1 MVFTWILNSQEVP
14 AQLIRNFVLG
24 GAVVAST
31 SYLATFFNPLVGAIW
46 WSYPFTIMPT
56 IYFLK
61 ENKKSKEYIGKF
73 LFSTV
78 FAFILLIACVI
89 IIRYYLNNTKNTFFY
104 CILKASGWWLLLA
117 IIFYI
122 ACLNTDIKNY
132 LV

>member
-1 MVFTWILNSQEVP
+1 MNLLWVLNSQDVT

-24 GAVVAST
+24 GAIVAST

-46 WSYPFTIMPT
+46 WSYPFTIVPT

-61 ENKKSKEYIGKF
+61 QNKKSNEYIGKF

-89 IIRYYLNNTKNTFFY
+89 IIRYYLNNTKNEFY
-104 CILKASGWWLLLA
+104 SCILKASGWWALLA
-117 IIFYI
+117 IGFYI
-122 ACLNTDIKNY
+122 ICINTNVSKY